1 MKEIV
6 IRVPTPRDI
15 LRGEFGKHMLK
26 AHREFLLALASIPYR
41 YAKRLEELEKKLEEG
56 KK

>member
-15 LRGEFGKHMLK
+15 LKGEFGKHMLK
-26 AHREFLLALASIPYR
+26 AHREFLLALAAIPHR
-41 YAKRLEELEKKLEEG
+41 YVKRLEELEKKLEEG